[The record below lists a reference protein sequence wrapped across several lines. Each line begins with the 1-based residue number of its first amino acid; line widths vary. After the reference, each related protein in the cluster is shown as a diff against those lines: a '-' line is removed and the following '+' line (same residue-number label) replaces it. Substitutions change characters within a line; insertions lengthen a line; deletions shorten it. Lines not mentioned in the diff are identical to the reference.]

1 MPTSTQILKTYWQHV
16 WKYPKYVIGLLL
28 VAPLGTITFRLL
40 PPVIAAHILQ
50 KLSQHDYSQG
60 AFFNNFGKDLLL
72 YSLAVLSGG
81 IVISRITSFL
91 LWKLESFAT
100 RDLDRTMF
108 DQFINLSATYHSNNF
123 GGALVSQT
131 TKFVGSFSRLVDTF
145 IYQFYT
151 LLISIIFM
159 SLVLYSKAPW
169 FVWTLLSFSAVYIA
183 FTLKFSKRIRELNAL
198 EASAQNKATGY
209 LADAIT
215 NIMTIKSFASY
226 KYERKRFR
234 QATENVTQRSLD
246 TMHASLKMQFY
257 ASLIT
262 SGLPVMAVVLATMA
276 VVSYGINASTVFLMF
291 TYSAFI
297 ADGLWTFS
305 FSTVRNYNRSIGDAR
320 EAVKTLQTLPSVKD
334 PKDPEELRIKDGEI
348 EFKDVVFDHENIHS
362 SYDALFHDFN
372 LQIKPG
378 KKVGL
383 VGHSGGGKTTLVKLI
398 LRFMD
403 IDSGEVLIDGQNIA
417 HITQDDLRKS
427 MTYVPQEPLLFHRT
441 LAENI
446 SYGKLDATKEEII
459 KVAKMAHAD
468 EFIKT
473 LPNGYE
479 TLVGER
485 GVKLSG
491 GQRQRVAIA
500 RAMLKD
506 APILLLDEATSAL
519 DSESEKLIQDALWK
533 LMEGRTAIVIAHR
546 LSTIQKMDRILV
558 LDSGNI
564 VEEGTHK
571 ELLEKSGTYAKLW
584 NHQSGGFLE
593 E

>member
-28 VAPLGTITFRLL
+28 VVPLGTITFRLL

-519 DSESEKLIQDALWK
+519 DSESEVLIQDALWK
-533 LMEGRTAIVIAHR
+533 LMEGKTAVVIAHR

-584 NHQSGGFLE
+584 SHQSGGFLE
-593 E
+593 D

>member
-519 DSESEKLIQDALWK
+519 DSESEVLIQDALWK
-533 LMEGRTAIVIAHR
+533 LMEGKTAVVIAHR

-584 NHQSGGFLE
+584 SHQSGGFLE
-593 E
+593 D

>member
-446 SYGKLDATKEEII
+446 SYGKLDATQEEII
-459 KVAKMAHAD
+459 KVAKMAHAN

-519 DSESEKLIQDALWK
+519 DSESEVLIQDALWK
-533 LMEGRTAIVIAHR
+533 LMEGKTAVVIAHR

-584 NHQSGGFLE
+584 SHQSGGFLE

>member
-519 DSESEKLIQDALWK
+519 DSESEVLIQDALWK
-533 LMEGRTAIVIAHR
+533 LMEGKTAVVIAHR

-584 NHQSGGFLE
+584 AHQSGGFLE
-593 E
+593 D

>member
-28 VAPLGTITFRLL
+28 VVPLGTITFRLL

-91 LWKLESFAT
+91 LWKLEGFAT

-519 DSESEKLIQDALWK
+519 DSESEVLIQDALWK
-533 LMEGRTAIVIAHR
+533 LMEGKTAVVIAHR

-584 NHQSGGFLE
+584 SHQSGGFLE

>member
-546 LSTIQKMDRILV
+546 LSTIQRMDRIIV
-558 LDSGNI
+558 LDNGKI
-564 VEEGTHK
+564 AEEGSHK
-571 ELLEKSGTYAKLW
+571 DLLEKNGTYAKLW